1 MCGWV
6 LFHCIYVPQL
16 LYPSFWWGA
25 FRLLLCPGYC
35 KWCFNEHW
43 SVCIFLD
50 YSLMLSTLCF
60 LVISMS
66 LEKYLFNPSSHFF
79 IGLFVF
85 RYWSCMSCL
94 YVLDINPLLVA
105 SFVNIFSHSKGCLFV
120 LFMVLFAVQKLFSL
134 IRSHLFIF
142 VFIFITVRVGSKKI
156 LLRVMSK
163 GILPVFSSKSFVVIS
178 FTFRSFI
185 HFIFVLESVLI
196 LLFYT

>member
-1 MCGWV
+1 MMASLTDVRWYVIVVLACICISLIMSYVEHLFMCLSAVCMSSVGKC
-6 LFHCIYVPQL
+6 L
-16 LYPSFWWGA
+16 
-25 FRLLLCPGYC
+25 FRLYA
-35 KWCFNEHW
+35 H
-43 SVCIFLD
+43 FLNW
-50 YSLMLSTLCF
+50 
-60 LVISMS
+60 VV
-66 LEKYLFNPSSHFF
+66 YLFIYF
-79 IGLFVF
+79 IL
-85 RYWSCMSCL
+85 SCMSCL